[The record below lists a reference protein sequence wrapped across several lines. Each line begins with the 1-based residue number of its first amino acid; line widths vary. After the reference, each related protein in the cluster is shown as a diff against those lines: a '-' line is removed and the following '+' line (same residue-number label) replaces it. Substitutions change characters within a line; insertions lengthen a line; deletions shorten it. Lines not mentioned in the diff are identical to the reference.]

1 MNDMNLDCSNL
12 KAYAPSRKLFN
23 QLIRYPQ
30 EIITLLDHALTE
42 IFLQR
47 FTETQFPEAFSMKV
61 TRFLIF

>member
-1 MNDMNLDCSNL
+1 MHSMYDMNLDCSNL
-12 KAYAPSRKLFN
+12 KAYAPSRKFYN

-47 FTETQFPEAFSMKV
+47 FPDAQFPAAFSMKV
-61 TRFLIF
+61 